1 MVQSISSLLCLC
13 PLLIIALFLF
23 NFICC
28 RTTLLTCSLLAFI
41 SKYYNLNI
49 VLNVYSLCL
58 RLCTTQLLTN
68 IHYLHIYTSHT
79 YFITYIYINQFCEKY
94 TSSPN
99 NYVRFFTKKSNFFQ
113 IKTSILHLHINII
126 TT

>member
-1 MVQSISSLLCLC
+1 MVQSISSLLCLS
-13 PLLIIALFLF
+13 PLLIMGLFLF

-28 RTTLLTCSLLAFI
+28 RTTLLTCSLFAFI
-41 SKYYNLNI
+41 FKYYNLNF
-49 VLNVYSLCL
+49 VLNVYSCL
-58 RLCTTQLLTN
+58 RLCTTQSLTN

-99 NYVRFFTKKSNFFQ
+99 NYVRFFTKKSNYLQ
-113 IKTSILHLHINII
+113 IKTSILHLHININ